1 MSNTRN
7 LGELL
12 QSDGE
17 VPSSK
22 IDSVAATKLTG
33 TVATARLPSA
43 ALYTH
48 PNHSGDVISVADGA
62 MTIQTDAV
70 DIAMLSASGTA
81 SNTTFL
87 RGDNAWAVPIG
98 GVTSVNSETGAITA
112 AHIATAVEAASDSNT
127 FTDAD
132 HTKLNAI
139 EASAD
144 VTDTTNVVAALT
156 AGTGITISGGGTVAA
171 GPIALTTV
179 QTAANQSA
187 HLALTAQE
195 GDIVVRS
202 DENKTYCHNGGS
214 AGNMTDYTL
223 LATPTDVVLSVA
235 GNTGAVTAAQIATAV
250 EAASGSNTFTDADH
264 TKLNAIEASADV
276 TDATNVTAAGALM
289 DSEVTNLAAV
299 KSFAASDYA
308 TAAQGTLAAAAL
320 PKSGGAMTGAITTNS
335 TFDGVDIATRDAILT
350 STTTTAGAALPKAGG
365 TMTGRINGADG
376 TEALPMYRFATAASG
391 MYMSGS
397 DNIGFS
403 QGGNKKLE
411 ITTAGATVTGK
422 LGIGI
427 TPSAQELEVYKSAG
441 ATVKISGGANDSDAV
456 LRLQSGNASGE
467 SSIFVGDEDDIDVGN
482 IDYLNAGNHMTFT
495 TGASERMR
503 INGSGHVGIGQ
514 TSPSS
519 ANSIPTF
526 LHIGNSSTTQSSII
540 LEDDESKWEICHN
553 GDIAFRVGTTAHFR
567 IGTTMIQASGWNWRT
582 ISTSDPTAT
591 SNPDAPGT
599 GVGHLWLNSSSGEA
613 FVCNDST
620 TNGNGWYNIGE
631 GSGGVVAPYT
641 VDYVVVA
648 GGAGAGGDLG
658 GGGGAGGYRSSW
670 NSETSG
676 GGGNSESAIT
686 VSVGTSYTVTIGGGG
701 GGNSSNGVGGSGG
714 NSVFGSITS
723 NGGGGGAGDA
733 VNPNSG
739 GSGGGASSQKSPGGS
754 GTSGQGYAGGSF
766 GSFQGNAG
774 GGGGGAAAV
783 GQNAHATGNGGNG
796 GSGRASTIT
805 GSSLTLGGGG
815 GAGGDS
821 RHTFY
826 APGTG
831 GAGGGGNGGTGGYN
845 ISGHAGSSNT
855 GGGGG
860 AGTQGGGDGAN
871 GGSGRVLL
879 RMPTSKYSGTT
890 SGSPSVTT
898 SGSDTILSYTS
909 SGSYTG

>member
-22 IDSVAATKLTG
+22 IDSVAATKLSG

-427 TPSAQELEVYKSAG
+427 TPSAQELEVYK
-441 ATVKISGGANDSDAV
+441 
-456 LRLQSGNASGE
+456 
-467 SSIFVGDEDDIDVGN
+467 
-482 IDYLNAGNHMTFT
+482 
-495 TGASERMR
+495 
-503 INGSGHVGIGQ
+503 
-514 TSPSS
+514 
-519 ANSIPTF
+519 
-526 LHIGNSSTTQSSII
+526 
-540 LEDDESKWEICHN
+540 
-553 GDIAFRVGTTAHFR
+553 
-567 IGTTMIQASGWNWRT
+567 
-582 ISTSDPTAT
+582 
-591 SNPDAPGT
+591 
-599 GVGHLWLNSSSGEA
+599 
-613 FVCNDST
+613 
-620 TNGNGWYNIGE
+620 
-631 GSGGVVAPYT
+631 
-641 VDYVVVA
+641 
-648 GGAGAGGDLG
+648 
-658 GGGGAGGYRSSW
+658 
-670 NSETSG
+670 
-676 GGGNSESAIT
+676 
-686 VSVGTSYTVTIGGGG
+686 
-701 GGNSSNGVGGSGG
+701 
-714 NSVFGSITS
+714 
-723 NGGGGGAGDA
+723 
-733 VNPNSG
+733 
-739 GSGGGASSQKSPGGS
+739 
-754 GTSGQGYAGGSF
+754 
-766 GSFQGNAG
+766 
-774 GGGGGAAAV
+774 
-783 GQNAHATGNGGNG
+783 
-796 GSGRASTIT
+796 
-805 GSSLTLGGGG
+805 
-815 GAGGDS
+815 
-821 RHTFY
+821 
-826 APGTG
+826 
-831 GAGGGGNGGTGGYN
+831 
-845 ISGHAGSSNT
+845 
-855 GGGGG
+855 
-860 AGTQGGGDGAN
+860 
-871 GGSGRVLL
+871 
-879 RMPTSKYSGTT
+879 
-890 SGSPSVTT
+890 
-898 SGSDTILSYTS
+898 
-909 SGSYTG
+909 